1 MHRDFCCPESRE
13 LTREP
18 ALGDSIVHY
27 LVPLPLN
34 TILAVGTVLFLLY
47 NGDNGGP
54 GVLPTEGILEISAG
68 SAMGNLLPSDVP

>member
-1 MHRDFCCPESRE
+1 M
-13 LTREP
+13 
-18 ALGDSIVHY
+18 HY